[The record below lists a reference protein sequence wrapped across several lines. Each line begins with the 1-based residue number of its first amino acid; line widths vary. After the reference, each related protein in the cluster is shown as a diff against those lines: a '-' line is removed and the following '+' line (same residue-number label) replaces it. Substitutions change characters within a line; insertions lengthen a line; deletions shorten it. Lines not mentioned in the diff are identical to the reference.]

1 MAAVDVVTEILIN
14 RPVHEVAEFAADP
27 SNAPQWY
34 ANIESVSWQTPPPI
48 TVGSRLDF
56 VAHFLGRNLVYTYE
70 ITEFALNERL
80 VMQTADGSFPM
91 RTTYTWSFAGDQ
103 TRMTLRNQGE
113 PSGFASVG
121 APLMVAS
128 MRRAN
133 RQDLQNL
140 KRILER

>member
-1 MAAVDVVTEILIN
+1 MAAVDVLTEVLIN

-56 VAHFLGRNLVYTYE
+56 VAHFLGRKLVYTYE
-70 ITEFALNERL
+70 ITEFAVNERL
-80 VMQTADGSFPM
+80 VMETADGPFPM

-113 PSGFASVG
+113 QSGFASVG
-121 APLMVAS
+121 APLLVAS

>member
-14 RPVHEVAEFAADP
+14 RPLAEVAEFAADP
-27 SNAPQWY
+27 SNAPKWY
-34 ANIESVSWQTPPPI
+34 ANIELVSWQTPPPI

-56 VAHFLGRNLVYTYE
+56 VAHFLGRKLVYTYE
-70 ITEFALNERL
+70 VIEFAPNDRL
-80 VMQTADGSFPM
+80 VMHTANGPFPM
-91 RTTYTWSFAGDQ
+91 RTTYTWSSAGDQ
-103 TRMTLRNQGE
+103 TRMTLRNEGE

-121 APLMVAS
+121 APLMVAN

-140 KRILER
+140 KRMLER

>member
-14 RPVHEVAEFAADP
+14 RPVAEIAEFAADP
-27 SNAPQWY
+27 SNAPKWY

-56 VAHFLGRNLVYTYE
+56 VAHFLGRKLVYTYE
-70 ITEFALNERL
+70 VTEFAPNERL
-80 VMQTADGSFPM
+80 VMQTANGPFPM
-91 RTTYTWSFAGDQ
+91 RTTYTWSAAGDQ

-113 PSGFASVG
+113 SSGFASVS

-133 RQDLQNL
+133 RHDLQNL

>member
-56 VAHFLGRNLVYTYE
+56 VAHFLGRKLVYTYE
-70 ITEFALNERL
+70 ITEFAVSERL
-80 VMQTADGSFPM
+80 VMQTADGPFPM
-91 RTTYTWSFAGDQ
+91 QTTYTWSFAGDQ

-121 APLMVAS
+121 APLLVAS

>member
-1 MAAVDVVTEILIN
+1 MAAVDVLTEVLIN

-48 TVGSRLDF
+48 AVGSRLDF
-56 VAHFLGRNLVYTYE
+56 VAHFLGRKLVYTYE
-70 ITEFALNERL
+70 ITEFAVSERL
-80 VMQTADGSFPM
+80 VMQTADGAFPM
-91 RTTYTWSFAGDQ
+91 RTTYTWSFADGQ

-121 APLMVAS
+121 VPLLVAS